1 MQDARFDDLES
12 VDGWMDSFPMTLPT
26 WESCLRTKWAYIIV
40 FFAAFIGRLHMSCQA
55 ASNNFSDPAST
66 PCVKTYELGHKAKRL
81 YCVISRHFKALQW
94 ALHQEV

>member
-12 VDGWMDSFPMTLPT
+12 VDGLLPHDSAHLGELSQNKMGIHH
-26 WESCLRTKWAYIIV
+26 C
-40 FFAAFIGRLHMSCQA
+40 FFAAFTARLHISCQA